1 MAPTASIGVLEADAR
16 LARLRGL
23 LEAAGHAFVEPAVLQ
38 PVEPFVDLAG
48 EDLRRRLFLT
58 SAADGRELCLRPDY
72 TIPVCRLHLDT
83 GAAGR
88 QARYAYLGPV
98 FRQRPQGP
106 SEFLQAGA
114 EWLGHA
120 DEEATD
126 AEALA
131 RALEAAAVLG
141 LDRPTVRIGDEALF
155 AAVVGA
161 LDLTDAWRRRLT
173 ALFGDG
179 DRLSAAL
186 DRLDG
191 TAAPERAAVAG
202 ALAFAEPETARALV
216 EDMLS
221 IAGLSTV
228 GGRGAGEIAERLAE
242 QAAFAAGARP
252 APEAAAVLRRYLA
265 IEATADTAADAV
277 AAFAEDAGAGAA
289 SVAPL
294 TAALEPA
301 LDAFRR
307 RLDLLAER
315 GVAASGLS
323 FEAAFGR
330 PLDYYTGFMFEL
342 YDPARPDGA
351 QVVGGGRY
359 DRMLTLLGADAPVP
373 AVGFSVWL
381 DRLGFG
387 GRA

>member
-1 MAPTASIGVLEADAR
+1 MAPTAAIGVLEADAR

-114 EWLGHA
+114 EWLGYA

-161 LDLTDAWRRRLT
+161 LELSDAWRRRLT

-191 TAAPERAAVAG
+191 TAAPERVAVAG

-252 APEAAAVLRRYLA
+252 APEAAALIRRYLA
-265 IEATADTAADAV
+265 IAAPADTAGDAV
-277 AAFAEDAGAGAA
+277 AAFAHEAGSGV
-289 SVAPL
+289 S
-294 TAALEPA
+294 AALAPA

-307 RLDLLAER
+307 RLGLLAER
-315 GVAASGLS
+315 GVAASWLT
-323 FEAAFGR
+323 FEASFGR

-359 DRMLTLLGADAPVP
+359 DRMLTLLGADTPVP

>member
-1 MAPTASIGVLEADAR
+1 MAPTASIGPLETDPR
-16 LARLRGL
+16 LASLRAL
-23 LEAAGHAFVEPAVLQ
+23 LERAGHAFVEPAVLQ

-252 APEAAAVLRRYLA
+252 APEAAAVIRRYLA
-265 IEATADTAADAV
+265 IKATADNAADAV
-277 AAFAEDAGAGAA
+277 AAFASEAGSG
-289 SVAPL
+289 VA
-294 TAALEPA
+294 AALEPA

-315 GVAASGLS
+315 GVAAAGLG

-359 DRMLTLLGADAPVP
+359 DRMLTLLGAEAPVP

>member
-1 MAPTASIGVLEADAR
+1 MAPTASIGVLGADAR
-16 LARLRGL
+16 LVRLRAL
-23 LEAAGHAFVEPAVLQ
+23 LEDAGHRFVEPAVLQ

-88 QARYAYLGPV
+88 EARYAYLGPV
-98 FRQRPQGP
+98 FRQRAQGP

-126 AEALA
+126 ADVLA
-131 RALEAAAVLG
+131 RALEAAATLG
-141 LDRPTVRIGDEALF
+141 LAGPTVRIGDEAVF
-155 AAVVGA
+155 AAIVGA
-161 LDLTDAWRRRLT
+161 LDLTDAWRRRLI

-179 DRLSAAL
+179 PRLAAAL

-191 TAAPERAAVAG
+191 TAAPDQAAVAG

-216 EDMLS
+216 EDMLA
-221 IAGLSTV
+221 IAGLSPV

-265 IEATADTAADAV
+265 IRTTADVAADAV
-277 AAFAEDAGAGAA
+277 AAFAEDAGRATGAGSLA
-289 SVAPL
+289 
-294 TAALEPA
+294 AALQPA
-301 LDAFRR
+301 LTAFRR
-307 RLDLLAER
+307 RLALLAER
-315 GVAASGLS
+315 GIAASGLS

-342 YDPARPDGA
+342 YDPARPDGG

-359 DRMLTLLGADAPVP
+359 DRMLTLLGAGATVP

-387 GRA
+387 GRT